1 MDKRTISHVSRR
13 NFIKNSLA
21 ATVAFTLIP
30 DFMKSK
36 GAAQQIIALD
46 ADTLFRNYEAYI
58 WRSVSIEGDVVHICP
73 VTGKK
78 MKFKTAKGNFFKVVA
93 DGVGI
98 ERFDDTTGKRI
109 RITGTVFE
117 ERVSRAQ
124 IAKYAENKTLLC
136 QVDHTPCVNT
146 EWVNRMFENDEAIQY
161 VESTTGRLNDIM
173 ETTRRG
179 YVPVVG
185 IVAFEILRIQ
195 SEIQKPFV
203 YEAPKMHE
211 ATPMQADSGNA
222 SQTVIN
228 DSIN

>member
-1 MDKRTISHVSRR
+1 
-13 NFIKNSLA
+13 
-21 ATVAFTLIP
+21 
-30 DFMKSK
+30 MKST
-36 GAAQQIIALD
+36 GAAQQIIAMD
-46 ADTLFRNYEAYI
+46 ADTLYRNYEAYI

-78 MKFKTAKGNFFKVVA
+78 LKFKTPKGHFFKVVA

-98 ERFDDTTGKRI
+98 ERFDETLGKHI

-124 IAKYAENKTLLC
+124 IAKYTENTTLLC
-136 QVDHTPCVNT
+136 QIDHTPCVNA
-146 EWVNRMFENDEAIQY
+146 EWVAQMFENDLAIQH
-161 VESTTGRLNDIM
+161 VESTAGRLNDIM

-185 IVAFEILRIQ
+185 IVAFEVLNIF

-203 YEAPKMHE
+203 PNTQKPYEVP
-211 ATPMQADSGNA
+211 PVPADSESA
-222 SQTVIN
+222 VQTAIN
-228 DSIN
+228 DSII